1 MKKTHGMSGSKPY
14 AVWKTMRNRCK
25 SKLHNR
31 YASYG
36 GRGIKVCEEWSSF
49 DKFWEDMGKSYTE
62 GLTLDRINP
71 DGDYCKENCR
81 WVTQK
86 TQQRN
91 RRNNAVVNSIYGRM
105 TIAELA
111 EVSGIKYQTLE
122 SRHWRGCPDEHLTDG
137 LAVTKERISK

>member
-1 MKKTHGMSGSKPY
+1 MRGTHGMSKTKPY
-14 AVWKTMRNRCK
+14 AVWKTMHNRCRNK
-25 SKLHNR
+25 SHNR
-31 YASYG
+31 YHLYG

-49 DKFWEDMGKSYTE
+49 DVFWADMGGTYKD
-62 GLTLDRINP
+62 GLTLDRINCN
-71 DGDYCKENCR
+71 GNYCKENCR
-81 WVTQK
+81 WVTQR

-91 RRNNAVVNSIYGRM
+91 RSNNAVVNSVYGRM

-137 LAVTKERISK
+137 LAVTKVRIGE

>member
-1 MKKTHGMSGSKPY
+1 MSKSKPY

-25 SKLHNR
+25 SKRSNR

-49 DKFWEDMGKSYTE
+49 DKFWEDMGETYSE

-71 DGDYCKENCR
+71 NGDYCKENCR

-86 TQQRN
+86 VQQRN
-91 RRNNAVVNSIYGRM
+91 RRNNAVVNSIYGVM

-111 EVSGIKYQTLE
+111 EITGIKYQTLE

-137 LAVTKERISK
+137 LAVTKVRIGE

>member
-14 AVWKTMRNRCK
+14 AVWKTMHNRCK
-25 SKLHNR
+25 NQSHNR

-36 GRGIKVCEEWSSF
+36 GMGIKVCKEWSSF
-49 DKFWEDMGKSYTE
+49 EKFWEDMGETYAE
-62 GLTLDRINP
+62 GLTLDRIDPN
-71 DGDYCKENCR
+71 GDYCKENCR

-86 TQQRN
+86 VQQRN
-91 RRNNAVVNSIYGRM
+91 RRNNAIVNSIYGRM

-122 SRHWRGCPDEHLTDG
+122 SRHWRGCPDEHLTDDV
-137 LAVTKERISK
+137 AVTKVRIGE